1 MSWGGAVESCGEH
14 LTLGILESV
23 RQRVANER
31 VGGWVFGLAVS
42 SCLLARDL
50 ERWAFGA
57 TLGGSGV
64 CRHKP
69 RGADQHHFHHSIV
82 MCLGREQ

>member
-1 MSWGGAVESCGEH
+1 MRRAFDTRDPRIRQAKSRKREGGGD
-14 LTLGILESV
+14 
-23 RQRVANER
+23 
-31 VGGWVFGLAVS
+31 VFGLAVS